1 MATRLII
8 NFEDWNGVKIQLV
21 FSLPPTLLQDKFFY
35 IKILSRNFRPDYK
48 AAMLFI
54 YCYREEKSQRFTI
67 DLVTFNVSVF

>member
-1 MATRLII
+1 MGL
-8 NFEDWNGVKIQLV
+8 KYSLYLV
-21 FSLPPTLLQDKFFY
+21 SPPTLLQDKFFY